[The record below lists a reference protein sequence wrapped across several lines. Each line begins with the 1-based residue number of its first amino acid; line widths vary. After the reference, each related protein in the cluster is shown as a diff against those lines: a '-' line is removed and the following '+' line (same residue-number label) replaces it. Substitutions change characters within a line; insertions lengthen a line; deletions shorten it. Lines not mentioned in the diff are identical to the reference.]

1 MCEVADLVACKR
13 FQNKPSNRCEHVFN
27 ELCYEG
33 LRHRLSI
40 KQKTLDF
47 FHDSR
52 PAPLFFLGERE
63 RERERD
69 QAEKY
74 RQTQN
79 HAVMKIEED
88 SNNI

>member
-1 MCEVADLVACKR
+1 MIV
-13 FQNKPSNRCEHVFN
+13 SS
-27 ELCYEG
+27 ELNQVIALANFFSSAASG
-33 LRHRLSI
+33 L
-40 KQKTLDF
+40 KTTNLEIE
-47 FHDSR
+47 R
-52 PAPLFFLGERE
+52 RKGRE